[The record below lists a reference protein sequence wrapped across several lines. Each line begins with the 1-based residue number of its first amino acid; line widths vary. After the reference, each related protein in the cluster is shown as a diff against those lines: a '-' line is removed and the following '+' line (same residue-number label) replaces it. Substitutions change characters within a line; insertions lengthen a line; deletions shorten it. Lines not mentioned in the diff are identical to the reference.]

1 MAGLIN
7 RRAQAA
13 AEQEAMSR
21 RGGSGFRGTN
31 RSLFSTDQADEFGR
45 TSIFSKSPEKDPNF
59 DPSKNEGNPYKEN
72 TKAGKRLNLRE
83 LQNRIAEAEGMRML
97 QKQHELSMASDN
109 NRSNNTIN
117 EGKALTENELKKIK
131 DVKALERVAE
141 TERAMQIGRSRN
153 PNASD
158 TEALHEGIRVQNT
171 ASMSAEDKRQ
181 AEAPHLP
188 GMVASKA
195 NVTNR
200 ENDSKDSNYFKESN
214 AANIAKTK
222 AEAFKPLTA
231 FGNADFNTAIDG
243 KDPTLYAGGNTKVIN
258 EKTNSYVDKD
268 NNLVPGSERQ
278 ILQQTDPKKLS
289 APPKINLGAY
299 DPNATPDLG
308 AGNSERAS
316 AGGNTSTQTT
326 NSNPQPAPQIAP
338 IQQGP
343 EQGSWS
349 EMFNRNN
356 ATLEGSVGLNPV
368 ALTKAPVIPS
378 LQAPAIQP
386 PASGSMEPSTPF
398 VNPFEAPKANPF
410 GIPAPQ
416 QNWDPNGPKSP
427 MEDPVYGNM
436 NSQALPNMPQV
447 PKAPNHMIPQIGNPL
462 PQGAKPQSQLNVP
475 DLLNLIRSY
484 MSKPQAPSPAGFN
497 RPGF

>member
-1 MAGLIN
+1 MAQLIN

-21 RGGSGFRGTN
+21 RGRSGSARQ
-31 RSLFSTDQADEFGR
+31 LFSTDQADEFGR
-45 TSIFSKSPEKDPNF
+45 TSIFSRSPEKDPNF

-97 QKQHELSMASDN
+97 QKQHELNMAMAN
-109 NRSNNTIN
+109 NNSSNTIN
-117 EGKALTENELKKIK
+117 EHRELTKDEVKKLT

-141 TERAMQIGRSRN
+141 TEDLIRLGKARN
-153 PNASD
+153 PNASPE
-158 TEALHEGIRVQNT
+158 EAFREGTRVKNT
-171 ASMSAEDKRQ
+171 ANMSAEDRRQ
-181 AEAPHLP
+181 AEAPHLS
-188 GMVASKA
+188 GMAASKA

-200 ENDSKDSNYFKESN
+200 ENDSKDSKYFQDTN
-214 AANIAKTK
+214 AATIAGLKSKATSNIG
-222 AEAFKPLTA
+222 P
-231 FGNADFNTAIDG
+231 
-243 KDPTLYAGGNTKVIN
+243 GGLLDHNNPNGPDIYSPSSTKVIN
-258 EKTNSYVDKD
+258 SETNPGVDA
-268 NNLVPGSERQ
+268 NGNFIPGSRTQ
-278 ILQQTDPKKLS
+278 TMQQNDPKKVN
-289 APPKINLGAY
+289 APPKLNLGAY
-299 DPNATPDLG
+299 DPAATPDLG
-308 AGNSERAS
+308 SGNSERAS

-326 NSNPQPAPQIAP
+326 NSNPAPIPQIAP

-343 EQGSWS
+343 GVGSFT
-349 EMFNRNN
+349 ELFNRNSN
-356 ATLEGSVGLNPV
+356 LEGSVGLNPV

-386 PASGSMEPSTPF
+386 PAPGSMEPSNSF
-398 VNPFEAPKANPF
+398 SNPFEAPKANPF
-410 GIPAPQ
+410 GIPGPQ
-416 QNWDPNGPKSP
+416 HNWDPNVPRPP

-436 NSQALPNMPQV
+436 NTQTAPNMPQV
-447 PKAPNHMIPQIGNPL
+447 PKSNHMIPQIGNPL

-484 MSKPQAPSPAGFN
+484 MSKPQAPAPTGFN

>member
-1 MAGLIN
+1 MAQLIN

-21 RGGSGFRGTN
+21 RGGFRGTN
-31 RSLFSTDQADEFGR
+31 RSIFSTDQADEFGR

-72 TKAGKRLNLRE
+72 TNAGKRLNLRE

-97 QKQHELSMASDN
+97 QKQHELNIAASN
-109 NRSNNTIN
+109 NTSSNTIN
-117 EGKALTENELKKIK
+117 EHRELTKDEVKKLT
-131 DVKALERVAE
+131 DTKALERVAE
-141 TERAMQIGRSRN
+141 TENLIRLGKARN
-153 PNASD
+153 PNASPE
-158 TEALHEGIRVQNT
+158 EALREGTRVQYT

-188 GMVASKA
+188 GMAASKA
-195 NVTNR
+195 GVTNR
-200 ENDSKDSNYFKESN
+200 ENDSKDNNYFKESN

-243 KDPTLYAGGNTKVIN
+243 NDPTLYAGGNTKVIN
-258 EKTNSYVDKD
+258 EKIGASQDAAGNIIPAVD
-268 NNLVPGSERQ
+268 RQ
-278 ILQQTDPKKLS
+278 TLLQTDPKKLGGT
-289 APPKINLGAY
+289 PKIDLNKYSDPGAV
-299 DPNATPDLG
+299 PDLG
-308 AGNSERAS
+308 AGDSERAS

-326 NSNPQPAPQIAP
+326 NSNPTPQIAP

-343 EQGSWS
+343 GVGSFT
-349 EMFNRNN
+349 ELFNRNSN
-356 ATLEGSVGLNPV
+356 LEGSVGSSSS
-368 ALTKAPVIPS
+368 ALPKAPVIPS
-378 LQAPAIQP
+378 LQAPVIQP
-386 PASGSMEPSTPF
+386 PAPGSMEPSNSF
-398 VNPFEAPKANPF
+398 SNPFEVPKANPF
-410 GIPAPQ
+410 GIPGPQ
-416 QNWDPNGPKSP
+416 HNWDPNVPRPP

-436 NSQALPNMPQV
+436 NSQAAPNMPQA
-447 PKAPNHMIPQIGNPL
+447 PKPNHMIPQIGNPL

-484 MSKPQAPSPAGFN
+484 MSKPQAPAPTGFN

>member
-1 MAGLIN
+1 MAQLIN

-21 RGGSGFRGTN
+21 RGRGGSSRQ
-31 RSLFSTDQADEFGR
+31 LFSTDQADEFGR

-97 QKQHELSMASDN
+97 QKQHELSMAMAN
-109 NRSNNTIN
+109 NNSSNTIK

-141 TERAMQIGRSRN
+141 TEKLVQLGRARN
-153 PNASD
+153 PNASPE
-158 TEALHEGIRVQNT
+158 EALLEGTRVQNT
-171 ASMSAEDKRQ
+171 ASMSAEDRRQ
-181 AEAPHLP
+181 AEAPHLA
-188 GMVASKA
+188 GMAASKA
-195 NVTNR
+195 GVTNR

-214 AANIAKTK
+214 SANIAKTK
-222 AEAFKPLTA
+222 SEAFKPLTA

-289 APPKINLGAY
+289 APPKIDLDKYPNPGAV
-299 DPNATPDLG
+299 PDLG
-308 AGNSERAS
+308 SGNSERAS

-343 EQGSWS
+343 GVGSFT
-349 EMFNRNN
+349 ELFNRNSN
-356 ATLEGSVGLNPV
+356 LEGSVGLTPV

-378 LQAPAIQP
+378 LQAPSIQQP
-386 PASGSMEPSTPF
+386 GNGSMEPSTSF
-398 VNPFEAPKANPF
+398 GNSSNPF
-410 GIPAPQ
+410 GIPGPEYDWNPNAPKPPVMEEPLYKTSQAPQ
-416 QNWDPNGPKSP
+416 ITPQVGPK
-427 MEDPVYGNM
+427 
-436 NSQALPNMPQV
+436 
-447 PKAPNHMIPQIGNPL
+447 PNHMIPPTGNPL

-475 DLLNLIRSY
+475 DILNLLRSF
-484 MSKPQAPSPAGFN
+484 MSKPQTPAPMGFN